1 MFTGIIEEIGT
12 LATVRDLGGGRRL
25 TIAARMAP
33 ELRVDQS
40 VAVNGVC
47 QTVVDVGNGTFDVVA
62 IEETLKKTTLGHFVT
77 GTPLNLERA
86 MLPTTRL
93 DGHMVQG
100 HVDATGTVESIEKLA
115 TSTLVRVRFDER
127 FAPYVIP
134 VGSITLDGISLTVA
148 RLEENELTVAL
159 IPHTLALTNATT
171 WRLGGKVNLEFDL
184 IGKYVARWMAVGS
197 GADHPKMTV
206 SWLEEH
212 GFGA

>member
-1 MFTGIIEEIGT
+1 MFTGIIEDLGT
-12 LATVRDLGGGRRL
+12 LTAVRDLGGGRRL
-25 TIAARMAP
+25 TIAGRMAP

-47 QTVVDVGNGTFDVVA
+47 QTVVTVESSTFDVVA
-62 IEETLKKTTLGHFVT
+62 IEETLKKTTLGDFAP
-77 GTPLNLERA
+77 GTRLNLERA

-148 RLEENELTVAL
+148 RLADHTLTVAI
-159 IPHTLALTNATT
+159 IPHTLSLTNAGT
-171 WRLGGKVNLEFDL
+171 WRPGDSVNLEFDM
-184 IGKYVARWMAVGS
+184 IGKYVVRWLSVRRDTEHDAS
-197 GADHPKMTV
+197 RLSAA
-206 SWLEEH
+206 WLKEQ
-212 GFGA
+212 GY